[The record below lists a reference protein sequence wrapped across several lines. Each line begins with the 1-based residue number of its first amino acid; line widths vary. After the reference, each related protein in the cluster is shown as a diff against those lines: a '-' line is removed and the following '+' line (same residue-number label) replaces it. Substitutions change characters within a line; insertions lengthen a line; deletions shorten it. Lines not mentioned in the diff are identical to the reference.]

1 MKMECLTKEEAT
13 NFFSELFYGEHH
25 IPSEIKQYGQGFSV
39 VTNRGDFATTDF
51 NNLTRLVLMA
61 HEKCIRTEISGSNKF
76 GSITIA
82 IQKRQRHGG
91 LSQSHPTIEQAI
103 EKYRNAVL
111 LTATIKDNTA

>member
-1 MKMECLTKEEAT
+1 MEHLTKDEAT

-25 IPSEIKQYGQGFSV
+25 IPSEVKQYGQGFAIT
-39 VTNRGDFATTDF
+39 TNRGNFATTDF

-61 HEKCIRTEISGSNKF
+61 HEKCIRAEITGSNKF

-82 IQKRQRHGG
+82 IWKRQREGG
-91 LSQSHPTIEQAI
+91 ISQSHPTIEQAI

-111 LTATIKDNTA
+111 AVTA